1 MLRNSGLLLLNS
13 HAAEPPGWQLLSA
26 PGWTEESSFFGLL
39 ITSSKQYVFAFIDV
53 CAFIKLHWLIALIV
67 TQAVCVCVC
76 GPLAL
81 VILWSSV
88 WAFMFCN
95 FSYQSQWSLIRPA
108 TSKLF
113 LTHEG
118 KSITQLQVTLFI
130 FISCEWHLLDVDSEA
145 ALLIASALLCVMMP
159 LRSSPTPPYSP
170 LSYVYLVWTVWK
182 RSKKNQE

>member
-1 MLRNSGLLLLNS
+1 MST
-13 HAAEPPGWQLLSA
+13 EPTKMGRWECGETQVYCFWILMLLSPLVDSCSQHQA
-26 PGWTEESSFFGLL
+26 ELKRAAFFCLL

-53 CAFIKLHWLIALIV
+53 CASIKLHWLIALIV

-88 WAFMFCN
+88 WVFMFCN

-108 TSKLF
+108 ASKLF

-118 KSITQLQVTLFI
+118 KSITQLQGTLFV
-130 FISCEWHLLDVDSEA
+130 FISCEWHLLKLDSEA
-145 ALLIASALLCVMMP
+145 ALLIASALLSVMMP
-159 LRSSPTPPYSP
+159 LRSSPLFP
-170 LSYVYLVWTVWK
+170 LFHMCI
-182 RSKKNQE
+182 